1 MDSFFESSNFIHN
14 EIDKDLE
21 NNPGLKIHTRFPP
34 EPSGYFH
41 IGHVKA
47 IAIDFGTAE
56 KYGGLCNLR
65 MDDTNPVLEKKEYVE
80 AIKEDI
86 KWLGFKWHERVFYA
100 SEYFDQCYDYAIEL
114 IKKDLAYVCD
124 LSADD
129 MKTYRGTLTE
139 PGTDSPFRNRTTDEN
154 IKLFTEMKD
163 GKYPDGARTLRGK
176 IDMASP
182 NLNMRDPVLY
192 RIMHVPHSKTGDQW
206 CIYPMYDY
214 AHPIQDALEGITHS
228 LCSLEFEDHRPLY
241 NWVLDNLGYGEF
253 PKQREFARL
262 NISYTITSK
271 RVMREIVEKGL
282 VSGWDDPRMPTIA
295 GLRRRGYTPSS
306 LLSFIDKVGVA
317 KTYSVVDTAL
327 LEHCIKDELNETALR
342 VMAVID
348 PVRVVITNY
357 PEGQTELI
365 SAENNPENPDSGY
378 REIPFTREIFIES
391 ADFMIEPVKKYFR
404 LSPGNEV
411 RLKNAYFI
419 TCNDFRTDE
428 SGNVTEI
435 YCTYD
440 PASKGGNSP
449 DGRKVKGTIHWVSAE
464 HAVKAEIRQYDR
476 LTHLESPGLLPRGTP
491 VEDMINP
498 ESLQIFDNSLIEP
511 SLKDVKPGERFQFIR
526 NGYFCCDTDTDSNK
540 IVFNRI
546 APLRDSWAKIVGKG

>member
-1 MDSFFESSNFIHN
+1 MDNFFESSNFIHN

-21 NNPGLKIHTRFPP
+21 NNPGMKIHTRFPP

-56 KYGGLCNLR
+56 KYGGVCNLR

-86 KWLGFKWHERVFYA
+86 TWLGFKWYDRVFYA

-114 IKKDLAYVCD
+114 IKKELAYICD
-124 LSADD
+124 LSAED
-129 MKTYRGTLTE
+129 MRTYRGTLTE
-139 PGTDSPFRNRTTDEN
+139 PGTDSPYRNRSIDEN
-154 IKLFTEMKD
+154 LKLFSEMKD
-163 GKYPDGARTLRGK
+163 GKYPDGTRTLRGK
-176 IDMASP
+176 IDMSSP

-192 RIMHVPHSKTGDQW
+192 RIMHVPHSKTGDKW

-241 NWVLDNLGYGEF
+241 NWVLEHLGYGEF

-271 RVMREIVEKGL
+271 RIMRDMVDSGL

-306 LLSFIDKVGVA
+306 LLTFIDKVGVA

-327 LEHCIKDELNETALR
+327 LEHCIKDELNQTAPR

-348 PVRVVITNY
+348 PLKVIITNF
-357 PEGQTELI
+357 PENDTEMVTI
-365 SAENNPENPDSGY
+365 ENNPENPDAGF
-378 REIPFTREIFIES
+378 REIPFTREIFIEKS
-391 ADFMIEPVKKYFR
+391 DFMIEPARKYFR

-411 RLKNAYFI
+411 RLKSAYFI
-419 TCNDFRTDE
+419 TCNEFKTDA

-435 YCTYD
+435 YCSYD

-464 HAVKAEIRQYDR
+464 HAISAEIRQYDR

-491 VEDMINP
+491 VEDMLNP
-498 ESLQIFDNSLIEP
+498 DSLQVFENSLIEP

-526 NGYFCCDTDTDSNK
+526 NGYFCCDIDTKPDK

-546 APLRDSWAKIVGKG
+546 VSLRDSWAKIVGKG